1 MRRTAFII
9 VAAGRGVRMG
19 APLPKQYLPLEG
31 RPILAHTVLAASA
44 LLTPD
49 DPLILVIPPDDDERV
64 RALLEE
70 YCPGISMT
78 LVHGGATR
86 GESVLHGLREVSEEI
101 ELVAIHDG
109 VRPIL
114 RREMWDR
121 LLAAMESAEAAIP
134 VTRPTDS
141 LRMITPD
148 GDSTILNRSL
158 VRCVQTPQFFTR
170 EAIVAAYEAEGDTT
184 QTDDAGLYS
193 LHTGRSPLLV
203 EGDPDNLKITTPRD
217 LALASLILS
226 PDKE

>member
-1 MRRTAFII
+1 
-9 VAAGRGVRMG
+9 MG

-31 RPILAHTVLAASA
+31 RPILAHTVHAASA
-44 LLTPD
+44 LLAPGD
-49 DPLILVIPPDDDERV
+49 QLILVIPPDDDERV
-64 RALLEE
+64 RTLLEE
-70 YCPGISMT
+70 YCPDVTLT

-121 LLAAMESAEAAIP
+121 LLAAMESTEAVVP
-134 VTRPTDS
+134 VTYPTDS
-141 LRMITPD
+141 LRMVTPD
-148 GDSTILNRSL
+148 GASTVLDRSL
-158 VRCVQTPQFFTR
+158 VRCVQTPQLFTR
-170 EAIVAAYEAEGDTT
+170 EAVIDAYEAEGDTT

-217 LALASLILS
+217 LALATLILR
-226 PDKE
+226 DEL

>member
-1 MRRTAFII
+1 MRRTALII

-31 RPILAHTVLAASA
+31 RPILAHTVHAASA
-44 LLTPD
+44 LLAPGD
-49 DPLILVIPPDDDERV
+49 QLILVIPPDDDERV
-64 RALLEE
+64 RTLLEE
-70 YCPGISMT
+70 YCPDVTLT

-121 LLAAMESAEAAIP
+121 LLAAMESTEAVVP
-134 VTRPTDS
+134 VTYPTDS
-141 LRMITPD
+141 LRMVTPD
-148 GDSTILNRSL
+148 GASTVLDRSL
-158 VRCVQTPQFFTR
+158 VRCVQTPQLFTR
-170 EAIVAAYEAEGDTT
+170 EAVIDAYEAEGDTT

-217 LALASLILS
+217 LALATLILR
-226 PDKE
+226 DEL

>member
-31 RPILAHTVLAASA
+31 RPILAHTVLAAAA
-44 LLTPD
+44 LLTPGD
-49 DPLILVIPPDDDERV
+49 QLILVIPPDDDKRV
-64 RALLEE
+64 RTLLDE
-70 YCPGISMT
+70 YCPGVSLT

-86 GESVLHGLREVSEEI
+86 RESVLHGLREVSKEI
-101 ELVAIHDG
+101 ELLAIHDG

-114 RREMWDR
+114 KRDMWDR
-121 LLAAMESAEAAIP
+121 LLAAMESGEAAIP

-141 LRMITPD
+141 LRVITPD
-148 GDSTILNRSL
+148 GDSTVLDRSL
-158 VRCVQTPQFFTR
+158 VRCVQTPQLFAR
-170 EAIVAAYEAEGDTT
+170 KVIVAAYEAEGDTT

-217 LALASLILS
+217 LALAALILR
-226 PDKE
+226 DEL

>member
-1 MRRTAFII
+1 MRRTALII

-31 RPILAHTVLAASA
+31 QPILAHTVQAASA
-44 LLTPD
+44 LLTPGD
-49 DPLILVIPPDDDERV
+49 QLVLVIPPDDDERV
-64 RALLEE
+64 RTLLVE
-70 YCPGISMT
+70 YCPGVSLT

-121 LLAAMESAEAAIP
+121 LLAAMEGAEAAIP
-134 VTRPTDS
+134 VTCPTDS

-148 GDSTILNRSL
+148 GGSTVLDRSL
-158 VRCVQTPQFFTR
+158 IRCVQTPQIFTR
-170 EAIVAAYEAEGDTT
+170 EAILAAYEAEGDTA

-217 LALASLILS
+217 LALAALILS
-226 PDKE
+226 PGKE

>member
-1 MRRTAFII
+1 MRRTALII

-19 APLPKQYLPLEG
+19 SPLPKQYLPIEG
-31 RPILAHTVLAASA
+31 RPILAHTVQAASS
-44 LLTPD
+44 LLTPGD
-49 DPLILVIPPDDDERV
+49 QLILVIPPDDNERV

-70 YCPGISMT
+70 YCPGVSLT

-121 LLAAMESAEAAIP
+121 LLAAMEGSEAVVP

-148 GDSTILNRSL
+148 GASTVLDRSL
-158 VRCVQTPQFFTR
+158 VRCVQTPQLFTR
-170 EAIVAAYEAEGDTT
+170 KVIVAAYEAEGDTA

-193 LHTGRSPLLV
+193 LHTGRSPLLI

-217 LALASLILS
+217 LALASLILR
-226 PDKE
+226 DEL

>member
-1 MRRTAFII
+1 MRRTALII

-31 RPILAHTVLAASA
+31 QPILAHTVLAASA
-44 LLTPD
+44 LLTPGD
-49 DPLILVIPPDDDERV
+49 QLILVIPPDDNERV

-70 YCPGISMT
+70 YCPGVSLT
-78 LVHGGATR
+78 LVYGGATR
-86 GESVLHGLREVSEEI
+86 GESVLHGLREMSEEI

-121 LLAAMESAEAAIP
+121 LLAAMEGSEAVVPA
-134 VTRPTDS
+134 TRPTDS

-148 GDSTILNRSL
+148 GASTVLDRSL
-158 VRCVQTPQFFTR
+158 VRCVQTPQLFTR
-170 EAIVAAYEAEGDTT
+170 KVIVAAYEAEGDTA

-217 LALASLILS
+217 LALASLILR
-226 PDKE
+226 DEL